1 MAYIQEQIFCG
12 IFTTSFIMILLTR
25 EFCLD
30 FIRKYIS
37 AWDMSRSDAANIPK
51 SNGQFIVKCLHNV
64 IFHMPSY
71 CNVISFKL

>member
-51 SNGQFIVKCLHNV
+51 
-64 IFHMPSY
+64 
-71 CNVISFKL
+71 